1 MKYHLSILKL
11 GSQIRLE
18 IRIRINSLLKKK
30 KTNINM
36 LCESFCIFMQVDKV
50 LSLSLV
56 ICVNIF
62 IALRNL
68 LFYRRK
74 RMKMFYRF

>member
-1 MKYHLSILKL
+1 
-11 GSQIRLE
+11 
-18 IRIRINSLLKKK
+18 
-30 KTNINM
+30 M
-36 LCESFCIFMQVDKV
+36 LCESLCIFMQVDKV